1 MKKSILRQ
9 LNISFLLFGLAM
21 GLIFPLFA
29 QFFVEWKDGMY
40 GWFYVS
46 CLIAGLMIG
55 LLNYSL
61 MKVVLLKKLE
71 TLTDAAMAVKD
82 KNLTVHCD
90 LQSEDFI
97 GVLANSF
104 NSMSSSLGGSIQNI
118 RNISK
123 HLKETSSNLATYA
136 QDTYYLV
143 NQQTDS
149 IHSANE
155 AISVV
160 TATVQSVAQQANH
173 AGELGNDTVSLG
185 NKSYQDISDTEQQVD
200 SLASTIDSA
209 QTVIAK
215 LSTECKNIG
224 SVLDVIKS
232 IADQTNLLALNA
244 AIEAARA
251 GEAGRGFAVVAD
263 EVRTLANRTQDST
276 AEIESMI
283 TKLQAYSLETVGIIE
298 SGHNLSQSV
307 SKAAKETGQSVEKMR
322 SSVMTMTSMYSEISE
337 GVLQQNQ
344 EITTLSKMIDSIH
357 KMANTLT
364 ETVSKNEEASSQIN
378 QLSGEMDS
386 TLSSFKLTSS

>member
-1 MKKSILRQ
+1 M
-9 LNISFLLFGLAM
+9 
-21 GLIFPLFA
+21 
-29 QFFVEWKDGMY
+29 
-40 GWFYVS
+40 
-46 CLIAGLMIG
+46 
-55 LLNYSL
+55 
-61 MKVVLLKKLE
+61 
-71 TLTDAAMAVKD
+71 
-82 KNLTVHCD
+82 
-90 LQSEDFI
+90 
-97 GVLANSF
+97 
-104 NSMSSSLGGSIQNI
+104 
-118 RNISK
+118 
-123 HLKETSSNLATYA
+123 
-136 QDTYYLV
+136 
-143 NQQTDS
+143 
-149 IHSANE
+149 
-155 AISVV
+155 
-160 TATVQSVAQQANH
+160 
-173 AGELGNDTVSLG
+173 
-185 NKSYQDISDTEQQVD
+185 
-200 SLASTIDSA
+200 ASTIDSA

-386 TLSSFKLTSS
+386 TLSSFKLTSR